1 MKKSYS
7 VLAWEDET
15 HPAQFYIEN
24 VKEFET
30 AQVIYNALC
39 CDPRW
44 LMVSMRMDVKYTDC
58 QVEESGQIAEF
69 ERS

>member
-7 VLAWEDET
+7 VQAWEDET
-15 HPAQFYIEN
+15 HPAQFHIEKI
-24 VKEFET
+24 KEFET

-39 CDPRW
+39 CDSRW
-44 LMVSMRMDVKYTDC
+44 SMVSMRMDVKYIDC
-58 QVEESGQIAEF
+58 AVEESGPIAEF

>member
-7 VLAWEDET
+7 VQAWEDET
-15 HPAQFYIEN
+15 HPAQFHIEGL
-24 VKEFET
+24 EEET
-30 AQVIYNALC
+30 AQYIYKGLC
-39 CDPRW
+39 LDPRW

-58 QVEESGQIAEF
+58 QVEESGPIAEF